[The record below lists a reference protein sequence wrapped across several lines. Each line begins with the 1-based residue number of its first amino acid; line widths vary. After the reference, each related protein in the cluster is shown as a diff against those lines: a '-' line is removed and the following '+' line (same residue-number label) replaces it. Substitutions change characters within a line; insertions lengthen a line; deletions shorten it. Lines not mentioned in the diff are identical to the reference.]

1 MTLDAKKETWNPLKS
16 IKEIINGCLQ
26 VQAAE
31 CAGHLS
37 EVPSSYP
44 YHAHTTN
51 KKKA

>member
-1 MTLDAKKETWNPLKS
+1 MTLDAKKEAWNLLKS

-37 EVPSSYP
+37 EVPSSYQL
-44 YHAHTTN
+44 YYFRTTWS
-51 KKKA
+51 